1 MTIDEKV
8 CPICGLLFTPNTGNQ
23 KYCSECRK
31 DRQEEIN
38 AYNKRMKEALMIK
51 LYRPFKTIHEVN
63 AELRAYNKKHHTLL
77 SYGKYVK
84 MMEHG
89 ELRQ

>member
-8 CPICGLLFTPNTGNQ
+8 CPICGLLFTPKTGNH
-23 KYCSECRK
+23 KFCSECRA

-38 AYNKRMKEALMIK
+38 AYNKRMKEARLIK
-51 LYRPFKTIHEVN
+51 LYRPFKTIHEVT
-63 AELRAYNKKHHTLL
+63 AELRAYNKKHNTRIN
-77 SYGKYVK
+77 YGQYVK

-89 ELRQ
+89 EV